1 MHPLPW
7 ACRGATT
14 AITIADL
21 GRLIARQAD
30 KAVALGALQTIAT
43 SFEIIPD
50 HHLDVGDGP
59 LLDGGEG
66 QGCASLSMLW
76 CGSSL

>member
-1 MHPLPW
+1 L

-30 KAVALGALQTIAT
+30 KAVAVGALQTIAT

-50 HHLDVGDGP
+50 HHLDVSDGP
-59 LLDGGEG
+59 F
-66 QGCASLSMLW
+66 A
-76 CGSSL
+76 